1 MVASSKRVT
10 EIQADLERFYGRA
23 HRSMERADKMHN
35 QDFSGLID
43 VPYEIRV
50 FLSSTASN
58 IIDGYRNQIRT
69 NEPTVNFQ
77 PTNATRVAER
87 HSVLMKKWGYGMLER
102 ERLRGAID
110 PNLQCGFDLLLRGA
124 ACKKVVVDVDNMVG
138 PAPKKNSKAY
148 KNWEVKALNYWPYM
162 SRAIDPLSVF
172 PSPGDIKPLPF
183 IIEKQRRPA
192 AMLWAQYPEWRDPKR
207 ETKEGRNPARLV
219 TWLEYWSK
227 DDYIVEADGEI
238 VFEKENPY
246 GFVPYIFEWSGLGRA
261 HSDGDPT
268 HLAVGIL
275 THILGELEEE
285 VRLKTAIS
293 VQTQMHVFPPILTT
307 EDPRK
312 VAAQFGLGPGKVI
325 RHPPG
330 QPPVYMNYPPP
341 NENLYRFLSAIQ
353 ENISRIASS
362 ALSGGRDPGVQYG
375 VLQAQ
380 MVGQALTTIAPIR
393 ATLDGMATQT
403 LNMMGTMARKMD
415 LHMSILGTME
425 PVEEPIKVSGDD
437 FDHMSFNVSF
447 EAVDPAEN
455 DRALMVGEALRRAGD
470 ISQRTF
476 WEKYLKHVIAD
487 PEQEYVNLWEEAILE
502 HMLKSGALSQIVM
515 DESMQ
520 AQLKQQAQQ
529 AQQGVQETLQQTKG
543 PSGPGGTPTNDTI
556 SVGGRLAAQEMERIS
571 GAPGSL
577 TPPRDTMARAMDT
590 ATKSGG

>member
-1 MVASSKRVT
+1 MATSTKQVT
-10 EIQADLERFYGRA
+10 EIQANLEQYYGRA
-23 HRSMERADKMHN
+23 HRQMERADKMHN
-35 QDFSGLID
+35 QDFSGIID

-50 FLSSTASN
+50 FLSSTAAN

-69 NEPTVNFQ
+69 TEPTVNFY
-77 PTNATRVAER
+77 PNNHTRAAEKDAI
-87 HSVLMKKWGYGMLER
+87 LMKKWGYGMLER

-124 ACKKVVVDVDNMVG
+124 ACKKIVVDVDNMVG
-138 PAPKKNSKAY
+138 PAPKRASRAY
-148 KNWEVKALNYWPYM
+148 KEWETKAVNCWPYI
-162 SRAIDPLSVF
+162 SRAIDPLSIF
-172 PSPGDIKPLPF
+172 PCPGDTKPLPF

-192 AMLWAQYPEWRDPKR
+192 GQLWEQYPEWRDPKR
-207 ETKEGRNPARLV
+207 ATKEGRNPARLV
-219 TWLEYWSK
+219 NWIEYWSK
-227 DDYIVEADGEI
+227 DEYIVEADGEL

-246 GFVPYIFEWSGLGRA
+246 GFVPYLFEWSGLGRS
-261 HSDGDPT
+261 HSDGDPS

-330 QPPVYMNYPPP
+330 QPPVYMDYPAP
-341 NENLYRFLSAIQ
+341 NENLYKFLSAIQ
-353 ENISRIASS
+353 ENIARIASS

-403 LNMMGTMARKMD
+403 LNMMATMARKMD
-415 LHMSILGTME
+415 LNMSVKGTME
-425 PVEEPIKVSGDD
+425 PVDDPVSVSGSD
-437 FDHMSFNVSF
+437 FEHMNFQVSF

-476 WEKYLKHVIAD
+476 WEKYLKHVIED
-487 PEQEYVNLWEEAILE
+487 PDQEYINLWEESILQN
-502 HMLKSGALSQIVM
+502 LLQSGALSQIVM
-515 DESMQ
+515 DEAMQ
-520 AQLKQQAQQ
+520 AQL
-529 AQQGVQETLQQTKG
+529 AQQGEQAMEGAKQTVG
-543 PSGPGGTPTNDTI
+543 LPPSDTV
-556 SVGGRLAAQEMERIS
+556 STEGRLAAQEMEGIS
-571 GAPGSL
+571 GTPGSL
-577 TPPRDTMARAMDT
+577 TPPREMMARGMDT
-590 ATKSGG
+590 STKTNTGISAGG

>member
-1 MVASSKRVT
+1 MVASSKKIT
-10 EIQADLERFYGRA
+10 EIQADLERFYSRA

-35 QDFSGLID
+35 QDFTGLID

-50 FLSSTASN
+50 FLSSTAAN

-69 NEPTVNFQ
+69 TEPTVNFS
-77 PTNATRVAER
+77 PSANTRAAER
-87 HSVLMKKWGYGMLER
+87 QGVLMKKWGYGMMER
-102 ERLRGAID
+102 ERLRAAID

-124 ACKKVVVDVDNMVG
+124 ACKKIVVDVDGMVG
-138 PAPKKNSKAY
+138 PAPKKNSKAF
-148 KNWEVKALNYWPYM
+148 KDWEAKALNCWPFI

-172 PSPGDIKPLPF
+172 PSPGDVKPLPF
-183 IIEKQRRPA
+183 MIEKQRRPA

-207 ETKEGRNPARLV
+207 ETKEGKNPARLV
-219 TWLEYWSK
+219 TWIEYWSK
-227 DDYIVEADGEI
+227 DEYIVEADGEL

-261 HSDGDPT
+261 HSDADPS

-330 QPPVYMNYPPP
+330 NPPQYMNYPAP
-341 NENLYRFLSAIQ
+341 NENLYRFLDAIQ
-353 ENISRIASS
+353 QNISRLAGA
-362 ALSGGRDPGVQYG
+362 ALSGGRDPGVEYG

-393 ATLDGMATQT
+393 ATLNGIATQT
-403 LNMMGTMARKMD
+403 LNMMGTMVRKMD
-415 LHMSILGTME
+415 LNMTIKGTME
-425 PVEEPIKVSGDD
+425 TIEEPFSVQGSD
-437 FDHMSFNVSF
+437 FDHMSFDVSF

-487 PEQEYVNLWEEAILE
+487 PEQEYINLWEEAILQ
-502 HMLKSGALSQIVM
+502 HLLQSGALSNVVM
-515 DESMQ
+515 DEAMQ
-520 AQLKQQAQQ
+520 AQLQQQGEQATQGAQQ
-529 AQQGVQETLQQTKG
+529 TIQQGAP
-543 PSGPGGTPTNDTI
+543 PSDTI
-556 SVGGRLAAQEMERIS
+556 SMAGRLAASEMEQIS
-571 GAPGSL
+571 GTPGSL
-577 TPPRDTMARAMDT
+577 TPPREMMARGMDT
-590 ATKSGG
+590 ATKTNTGISAGG

>member
-1 MVASSKRVT
+1 VAASSKRIT
-10 EIQADLERFYGRA
+10 EIQANLERFYGRA
-23 HRSMERADKMHN
+23 HRAMERADKMHN
-35 QDFSGLID
+35 QDFAGLID

-50 FLSSTASN
+50 FLSSTAAN

-77 PTNATRVAER
+77 PSSHTRAAER
-87 HSVLMKKWGYGMLER
+87 HATMMKKWGYGMLER
-102 ERLRGAID
+102 ERIRGAID

-124 ACKKVVVDVDNMVG
+124 ACKKVVVDVDNMVE
-138 PAPKKNSKAY
+138 PAPKKNTKAF
-148 KNWEVKALNYWPYM
+148 KDWEVRAMNCWPYI

-172 PSPGDIKPLPF
+172 PAPGDYKPLPF
-183 IIEKQRRPA
+183 IIEKQRRTA
-192 AMLWAQYPEWRDPKR
+192 AQMWAQYPEWRDPKR
-207 ETKEGRNPARLV
+207 DSKEGQNPARLV

-227 DDYIVEADGEI
+227 DEYIVEADGEV

-261 HSDGDPT
+261 HSDADPA

-330 QPPVYMNYPPP
+330 QPPQYMNYPAP
-341 NENLYRFLSAIQ
+341 NENLYRFLNAIQ

-393 ATLDGMATQT
+393 ATLDGIASQT
-403 LNMMGTMARKMD
+403 LNMMGSMVRKMD
-415 LHMSILGTME
+415 IHMSVRGTME
-425 PVEEPIKVSGDD
+425 DVEEPFSVSGAD
-437 FDHMSFNVSF
+437 FDHMSFNVTF

-487 PEQEYVNLWEEAILE
+487 PDQEYVNLWEESILQQ
-502 HMLKSGALSQIVM
+502 MLQSGALSQIVM
-515 DESMQ
+515 DDAMKAQMQ
-520 AQLKQQAQQ
+520 QQAEGAMQG
-529 AQQGVQETLQQTKG
+529 AQEQMGLP
-543 PSGPGGTPTNDTI
+543 PSDTV
-556 SVGGRLAAQEMERIS
+556 SVEGRLAAQEMEAIS
-571 GAPGSL
+571 GRPGSL
-577 TPPRDTMARAMDT
+577 TPPRAMMERGMDT
-590 ATKSGG
+590 ATKTNTGISAGG

>member
-1 MVASSKRVT
+1 MAASTKQVT
-10 EIQADLERFYGRA
+10 EIQANLERYYGRA
-23 HRSMERADKMHN
+23 HRQMERADKMHN
-35 QDFSGLID
+35 QDFSGIID

-50 FLSSTASN
+50 FLSSTAAN

-69 NEPTVNFQ
+69 TEPTVNFY
-77 PTNATRVAER
+77 PNNHTRAAEKDA
-87 HSVLMKKWGYGMLER
+87 VLMKKWGYGMLER

-124 ACKKVVVDVDNMVG
+124 ACKKIVVDVDNMVG
-138 PAPKKNSKAY
+138 PAPKRATRAY
-148 KNWEVKALNYWPYM
+148 KDWEAKATNCWPYI
-162 SRAIDPLSVF
+162 SRAIDPLSIF
-172 PSPGDIKPLPF
+172 PSPGDVKPLPF
-183 IIEKQRRPA
+183 IIEKQKRPA
-192 AMLWAQYPEWRDPKR
+192 GQLWEQYPDWRDPKR
-207 ETKEGRNPARLV
+207 DTKEGRNPARLV

-227 DDYIVEADGEI
+227 DEYIVEADGEV

-261 HSDGDPT
+261 HSDGDPS

-330 QPPVYMNYPPP
+330 QPPQYMDYPAP
-341 NENLYRFLSAIQ
+341 NENLYRFLNAIQ
-353 ENISRIASS
+353 ENIARIASS

-403 LNMMGTMARKMD
+403 LNMMATMARKMD
-415 LHMSILGTME
+415 LNMSVKGTME
-425 PVEEPIKVSGDD
+425 PVEEPVSVSGSD
-437 FDHMSFNVSF
+437 FEHMNFQVTF

-476 WEKYLKHVIAD
+476 WEKYLKHVIED
-487 PEQEYVNLWEEAILE
+487 PDQEYINLWEESILQN
-502 HMLKSGALSQIVM
+502 LLQSGALAQSVM
-515 DESMQ
+515 DEARQ
-520 AQLKQQAQQ
+520 AQL
-529 AQQGVQETLQQTKG
+529 AQQGEQAVQGAQQSVG
-543 PSGPGGTPTNDTI
+543 LPPSDTI
-556 SVGGRLAAQEMERIS
+556 SGEGRLAAQEMEAIS
-571 GAPGSL
+571 GTPGSL
-577 TPPRDTMARAMDT
+577 TPPREMMARGMDT
-590 ATKSGG
+590 ATKTNTGISAGG

>member
-1 MVASSKRVT
+1 
-10 EIQADLERFYGRA
+10 
-23 HRSMERADKMHN
+23 
-35 QDFSGLID
+35 
-43 VPYEIRV
+43 
-50 FLSSTASN
+50 
-58 IIDGYRNQIRT
+58 
-69 NEPTVNFQ
+69 
-77 PTNATRVAER
+77 
-87 HSVLMKKWGYGMLER
+87 MLER
-102 ERLRGAID
+102 ERIRAVID

-124 ACKKVVVDVDNMVG
+124 ACKKVVVDVDNMME
-138 PAPKKNSKAY
+138 PAPKKNSKAF
-148 KNWEVKALNYWPYM
+148 KDWEVRAMNCWPYI

-172 PSPGDIKPLPF
+172 PAPGDYKPLPF

-192 AMLWAQYPEWRDPKR
+192 AQMWAQYPEWRDPKR

-227 DDYIVEADGEI
+227 DEYIVEADGEV

-261 HSDGDPT
+261 HSDADPA

-330 QPPVYMNYPPP
+330 QPPVYMNYPAP
-341 NENLYRFLSAIQ
+341 NENLYRFLGAIQ

-393 ATLDGMATQT
+393 ATLDGIASQT
-403 LNMMGTMARKMD
+403 VSMMGSMARKMD
-415 LHMSILGTME
+415 LHMSVRGTME
-425 PVEEPIKVSGDD
+425 VVEEPFSVSGAD
-437 FDHMSFNVSF
+437 FDHMSFEVTF

-487 PEQEYVNLWEEAILE
+487 PDQEYVNLWEESILQQ
-502 HMLKSGALSQIVM
+502 MLQSGALSQIVM
-515 DESMQ
+515 DDAMKAQMQ
-520 AQLKQQAQQ
+520 QQAEG
-529 AQQGVQETLQQTKG
+529 AVQGAQETMGLP
-543 PSGPGGTPTNDTI
+543 PSDTV
-556 SVGGRLAAQEMERIS
+556 SVEGRLAAQEMEGIS
-571 GAPGSL
+571 GRPGSL
-577 TPPRDTMARAMDT
+577 TPPREMMERGMDT
-590 ATKSGG
+590 STKTNTGISAGG

>member
-1 MVASSKRVT
+1 MVASTKQVT
-10 EIQADLERFYGRA
+10 EIQANLERYYGRA
-23 HRSMERADKMHN
+23 HRQMERADKMHN
-35 QDFSGLID
+35 QDFSGIID

-50 FLSSTASN
+50 FLSSTAAN

-69 NEPTVNFQ
+69 TEPTVNFY
-77 PTNATRVAER
+77 PNNHTRAAEKDA
-87 HSVLMKKWGYGMLER
+87 VLMKKWGYGMLER

-124 ACKKVVVDVDNMVG
+124 ACKKIVVDVDNMVG
-138 PAPKKNSKAY
+138 PAPKRATRAY
-148 KNWEVKALNYWPYM
+148 KDWETKASNCWPYI
-162 SRAIDPLSVF
+162 SRAIDPLSIF
-172 PSPGDIKPLPF
+172 PSPGDVKPLPF
-183 IIEKQRRPA
+183 IIEKQKRPA
-192 AMLWAQYPEWRDPKR
+192 GQLWEQYPEWRDPKR

-227 DDYIVEADGEI
+227 DEYIVEADGEV

-246 GFVPYIFEWSGLGRA
+246 GFVPYIFEWSGLGRS
-261 HSDGDPT
+261 HSDGDPS

-330 QPPVYMNYPPP
+330 QPPVYMDYPAP

-353 ENISRIASS
+353 ENIARIASS

-403 LNMMGTMARKMD
+403 LNMMATMARKMD
-415 LHMSILGTME
+415 LHMSVKGTME
-425 PVEEPIKVSGDD
+425 PVDDPVSVSGSD
-437 FDHMSFNVSF
+437 FEHMNFQVTF

-476 WEKYLKHVIAD
+476 WEKYLKHVIED
-487 PEQEYVNLWEEAILE
+487 PDQEYINLWEESILQN
-502 HMLKSGALSQIVM
+502 LLQSGALSQIVM
-515 DESMQ
+515 DEAMQ
-520 AQLKQQAQQ
+520 AQLAQQ
-529 AQQGVQETLQQTKG
+529 SEQAAQGAQQ
-543 PSGPGGTPTNDTI
+543 
-556 SVGGRLAAQEMERIS
+556 SVGLPPSDTVSTEGRLAAQEMEGIS
-571 GAPGSL
+571 GTPGSL
-577 TPPRDTMARAMDT
+577 TPPREMMARGMDT
-590 ATKSGG
+590 STKTNTGISAGG

>member
-1 MVASSKRVT
+1 MVASSKKIT
-10 EIQADLERFYGRA
+10 EIQADLERFYSRA

-35 QDFSGLID
+35 QDFTGLID

-50 FLSSTASN
+50 FLSSTAAN

-69 NEPTVNFQ
+69 TEPTVNFS
-77 PTNATRVAER
+77 PSANTRAAER
-87 HSVLMKKWGYGMLER
+87 QGVLMKKWGYGMMER
-102 ERLRGAID
+102 ERLRAAID

-124 ACKKVVVDVDNMVG
+124 ACKKIVVDVDGMVG
-138 PAPKKNSKAY
+138 PAPKKNSKAF
-148 KNWEVKALNYWPYM
+148 KDWEAKALNCWPFI

-172 PSPGDIKPLPF
+172 PSPGDVKPLPF
-183 IIEKQRRPA
+183 MIEKQRRPA

-207 ETKEGRNPARLV
+207 ETKEGKNPARLV
-219 TWLEYWSK
+219 TWIEYWSK
-227 DDYIVEADGEI
+227 DEYIVEADGEL

-261 HSDGDPT
+261 HSDGDPS

-330 QPPVYMNYPPP
+330 QPPVYMDYPAP
-341 NENLYRFLSAIQ
+341 NENLYRFLNAIQ
-353 ENISRIASS
+353 ENIARIASS

-403 LNMMGTMARKMD
+403 LNMMATMARKMD
-415 LHMSILGTME
+415 LNMSVKGTME
-425 PVEEPIKVSGDD
+425 PVEEPVSVSGSD
-437 FDHMSFNVSF
+437 FEHMNFQVTF

-476 WEKYLKHVIAD
+476 WEKYLKHVIED
-487 PEQEYVNLWEEAILE
+487 PDQEYINLWEESILQN
-502 HMLKSGALSQIVM
+502 LLQSGALSQIVM
-515 DESMQ
+515 DEAMQ
-520 AQLKQQAQQ
+520 AQL
-529 AQQGVQETLQQTKG
+529 AQQGEQAMQGAQQSVG
-543 PSGPGGTPTNDTI
+543 LPPSDTI
-556 SVGGRLAAQEMERIS
+556 STEGRLAAQEMEGIS
-571 GAPGSL
+571 GTPGSL
-577 TPPRDTMARAMDT
+577 TPPREMMARGMDT
-590 ATKSGG
+590 ATKTNTGISAGG

>member
-1 MVASSKRVT
+1 MVASSKKIT
-10 EIQADLERFYGRA
+10 EIQADLERFYSRA

-35 QDFSGLID
+35 QDFTGLID

-50 FLSSTASN
+50 FLSSTAAN

-69 NEPTVNFQ
+69 TEPTVNFS
-77 PTNATRVAER
+77 PSANTRAAER
-87 HSVLMKKWGYGMLER
+87 QGVLMKKWGYGMMER
-102 ERLRGAID
+102 ERLRAAID

-124 ACKKVVVDVDNMVG
+124 ACKKIVVDVDGMVG
-138 PAPKKNSKAY
+138 PAPKKNSKAF
-148 KNWEVKALNYWPYM
+148 KDWEAKALNCWPFI

-172 PSPGDIKPLPF
+172 PSPGDVKPLPF
-183 IIEKQRRPA
+183 MIEKQRRPA

-207 ETKEGRNPARLV
+207 ETKEGKNPARLV
-219 TWLEYWSK
+219 TWIEYWSK
-227 DDYIVEADGEI
+227 DEYIVEADGEL

-261 HSDGDPT
+261 HSDADPS

-330 QPPVYMNYPPP
+330 NPPQYMNYPAP
-341 NENLYRFLSAIQ
+341 NENLYRFLDAIQ
-353 ENISRIASS
+353 QNISRLAGA
-362 ALSGGRDPGVQYG
+362 ALSGGRDPGVEYG

-393 ATLDGMATQT
+393 ATLNGIATQT
-403 LNMMGTMARKMD
+403 LNMMGTMVRKMD
-415 LHMSILGTME
+415 LNMTIKGTME
-425 PVEEPIKVSGDD
+425 TIEEPFSVQGND
-437 FDHMSFNVSF
+437 FDHMSFDVSF

-487 PEQEYVNLWEEAILE
+487 PEQEYINLWEEAILQ
-502 HMLKSGALSQIVM
+502 HLLQSGALSNVVM
-515 DESMQ
+515 DEAMQ
-520 AQLKQQAQQ
+520 AQLQQQGEQATQGAQQ
-529 AQQGVQETLQQTKG
+529 TIQQGAP
-543 PSGPGGTPTNDTI
+543 PSDTI
-556 SVGGRLAAQEMERIS
+556 SMAGRLAASEMEQIS
-571 GAPGSL
+571 GTPGSL
-577 TPPRDTMARAMDT
+577 SAPREMMARGMDT
-590 ATKSGG
+590 ATKTNTGISAGG

>member
-1 MVASSKRVT
+1 MVASSKKIT
-10 EIQADLERFYGRA
+10 EIQADLERFYSRA

-35 QDFSGLID
+35 QDFTGLID

-50 FLSSTASN
+50 FLSSTAAN

-69 NEPTVNFQ
+69 TEPTVNFS
-77 PTNATRVAER
+77 PSANTRAAER
-87 HSVLMKKWGYGMLER
+87 QGVLMKKWGYGMLER
-102 ERLRGAID
+102 ERLRAAID

-124 ACKKVVVDVDNMVG
+124 ACKKIVVDVDGMVG
-138 PAPKKNSKAY
+138 PAPKKNSKAF
-148 KNWEVKALNYWPYM
+148 KDWEAKALNCWPFI

-172 PSPGDIKPLPF
+172 PSPGDVKPLPF
-183 IIEKQRRPA
+183 MIEKQRRPA

-207 ETKEGRNPARLV
+207 ETKEGKNPARLV
-219 TWLEYWSK
+219 TWIEYWSK
-227 DDYIVEADGEI
+227 DEYIVEADGEL

-261 HSDGDPT
+261 HSDADPS

-330 QPPVYMNYPPP
+330 NPPQYMNYPAP
-341 NENLYRFLSAIQ
+341 NENLYRFLDAIQ
-353 ENISRIASS
+353 QNISRLAGA
-362 ALSGGRDPGVQYG
+362 ALSGGRDPGVEYG

-393 ATLDGMATQT
+393 ATLNGIATQT
-403 LNMMGTMARKMD
+403 LNMMGTMVRKMD
-415 LHMSILGTME
+415 LNMTIKGTME
-425 PVEEPIKVSGDD
+425 TIEEPFSVQGSD
-437 FDHMSFNVSF
+437 FDHMSFDVSF

-487 PEQEYVNLWEEAILE
+487 PEQEYINLWEEAILQ
-502 HMLKSGALSQIVM
+502 HLLQSGALSNVVM
-515 DESMQ
+515 DEAMQ
-520 AQLKQQAQQ
+520 AQLQ
-529 AQQGVQETLQQTKG
+529 QQGEQATQGAQETMQQG
-543 PSGPGGTPTNDTI
+543 APPSDTI
-556 SVGGRLAAQEMERIS
+556 SMAGRLAASEMEQIS
-571 GAPGSL
+571 GTPGSL
-577 TPPRDTMARAMDT
+577 SAPREMMARGMDT
-590 ATKSGG
+590 ATKTNTGISAGG

>member
-1 MVASSKRVT
+1 MVASSKKIT
-10 EIQADLERFYGRA
+10 EIQADLERFYSRA

-35 QDFSGLID
+35 QDFTGLID

-50 FLSSTASN
+50 FLSSTAAN

-69 NEPTVNFQ
+69 TEPTVNFS
-77 PTNATRVAER
+77 PSANTRAAER
-87 HSVLMKKWGYGMLER
+87 QGVLMKKWGYGMMER
-102 ERLRGAID
+102 ERLRAAID

-124 ACKKVVVDVDNMVG
+124 ACKKIVVDVDGMVG
-138 PAPKKNSKAY
+138 PAPKKNSKAF
-148 KNWEVKALNYWPYM
+148 KDWEAKALNCWPFI

-172 PSPGDIKPLPF
+172 PSPGDVKPLPF
-183 IIEKQRRPA
+183 MIEKQRRPA

-207 ETKEGRNPARLV
+207 ETKEGKNPARLV
-219 TWLEYWSK
+219 TWIEYWSK
-227 DDYIVEADGEI
+227 DEYIVEADGEL

-261 HSDGDPT
+261 HSDADPS

-330 QPPVYMNYPPP
+330 NPPQYMNYPAP
-341 NENLYRFLSAIQ
+341 NENLYRFLDAIQ
-353 ENISRIASS
+353 QNISRLAGA
-362 ALSGGRDPGVQYG
+362 ALSGGRDPGVEYG

-393 ATLDGMATQT
+393 ATLNGIATQT
-403 LNMMGTMARKMD
+403 LNMMGTMVRKMD
-415 LHMSILGTME
+415 LNMTIKGTME
-425 PVEEPIKVSGDD
+425 TIEEPFSVQGSD
-437 FDHMSFNVSF
+437 FDHMSFDVSF

-487 PEQEYVNLWEEAILE
+487 PEQEYINLWEEAILQ
-502 HMLKSGALSQIVM
+502 HLLQSGALSNVVM
-515 DESMQ
+515 DEAMQ
-520 AQLKQQAQQ
+520 AQLQQQGEQATQGAQQ
-529 AQQGVQETLQQTKG
+529 TIQQGAP
-543 PSGPGGTPTNDTI
+543 PSDTI
-556 SVGGRLAAQEMERIS
+556 SMAGRLAASEMEQIS
-571 GAPGSL
+571 GTPGSL
-577 TPPRDTMARAMDT
+577 SAPREMMARGMDT
-590 ATKSGG
+590 ATKTNTGISAGG

>member
-1 MVASSKRVT
+1 MAASTKQVT
-10 EIQADLERFYGRA
+10 EIQANLERYYGRA
-23 HRSMERADKMHN
+23 HRQMERADKMHN
-35 QDFSGLID
+35 QDFSGIID

-50 FLSSTASN
+50 FLSSTAAN

-69 NEPTVNFQ
+69 TEPTVNFY
-77 PTNATRVAER
+77 PNNHTRAAEKDA
-87 HSVLMKKWGYGMLER
+87 VLMKKWGYGMLER

-124 ACKKVVVDVDNMVG
+124 ACKKIVVDVDNMVG
-138 PAPKKNSKAY
+138 PAPKRATRAY
-148 KNWEVKALNYWPYM
+148 KDWETKATNCWPYI
-162 SRAIDPLSVF
+162 SRAIDPLSIF
-172 PSPGDIKPLPF
+172 PSPGDVKPLPF
-183 IIEKQRRPA
+183 IIEKQKRPA
-192 AMLWAQYPEWRDPKR
+192 GQLWEQYPDWRDPKR

-227 DDYIVEADGEI
+227 DEYIVEADGEV

-261 HSDGDPT
+261 HSDGDPS

-330 QPPVYMNYPPP
+330 NPPQYMNYPAP
-341 NENLYRFLSAIQ
+341 NENLSRFLDAIQ
-353 ENISRIASS
+353 QNISRLAGA
-362 ALSGGRDPGVQYG
+362 ALSGGRDPGVEYG

-393 ATLDGMATQT
+393 ATLNGIATQT
-403 LNMMGTMARKMD
+403 LNMMGTMVRKMD
-415 LHMSILGTME
+415 LNMTIKGTME
-425 PVEEPIKVSGDD
+425 TIEEPFSVQGSD
-437 FDHMSFNVSF
+437 FDHMSFDVSF

-487 PEQEYVNLWEEAILE
+487 PEQEYINLWEEAILQ
-502 HMLKSGALSQIVM
+502 HLLQSGALSNVVM
-515 DESMQ
+515 DEAMQ
-520 AQLKQQAQQ
+520 AQLQ
-529 AQQGVQETLQQTKG
+529 QQGEQATQGAQETMQQG
-543 PSGPGGTPTNDTI
+543 APPSDTI
-556 SVGGRLAAQEMERIS
+556 SMAGRLAASEMEQIS
-571 GAPGSL
+571 GTPGSL
-577 TPPRDTMARAMDT
+577 SAPREMMARGMDT
-590 ATKSGG
+590 ATKTNTGISAGG

>member
-1 MVASSKRVT
+1 MAASSKRIT
-10 EIQADLERFYGRA
+10 EIQADLERFYARA

-50 FLSSTASN
+50 FLSSTAAN

-69 NEPTVNFQ
+69 TEPTVNFS
-77 PTNATRVAER
+77 PSANTRAAER
-87 HSVLMKKWGYGMLER
+87 QGVLMKKWGYGMMER
-102 ERLRGAID
+102 ERLRSSID

-124 ACKKVVVDVDNMVG
+124 ACKKIVVDVDGMVG
-138 PAPKKNSKAY
+138 PAPKKNSKGY
-148 KNWEVKALNYWPYM
+148 KDWEAKALNCWPFI

-172 PSPGDIKPLPF
+172 PSPGDVKPLPF
-183 IIEKQRRPA
+183 MIEKQRRPA
-192 AMLWAQYPEWRDPKR
+192 AMLWAQYPEWKDPKR
-207 ETKEGRNPARLV
+207 ETKEGQNPARLV
-219 TWLEYWSK
+219 TWIEYWSK
-227 DDYIVEADGEI
+227 DEYIVEADGEL

-261 HSDGDPT
+261 HSDADPS

-330 QPPVYMNYPPP
+330 NPPQYMNYPAP
-341 NENLYRFLSAIQ
+341 NENLYRFLDAIQ
-353 ENISRIASS
+353 QNISRLAGA
-362 ALSGGRDPGVQYG
+362 ALSGGRDPGVEYG

-380 MVGQALTTIAPIR
+380 MVGQALTPIAPIR
-393 ATLDGMATQT
+393 ATLNGIATQT
-403 LNMMGTMARKMD
+403 LNMMGTMVRKMD
-415 LHMSILGTME
+415 LNMTIKGTME
-425 PVEEPIKVSGDD
+425 AIEEPFSVQGSD
-437 FDHMSFNVSF
+437 FDHMSFDVSF

-455 DRALMVGEALRRAGD
+455 DRAIMVGEALRRAGD

-487 PEQEYVNLWEEAILE
+487 PEQEYINLWEEAILQ
-502 HMLKSGALSQIVM
+502 HLLQSGALSNVVM
-515 DESMQ
+515 DEAMQ
-520 AQLKQQAQQ
+520 AQLQ
-529 AQQGVQETLQQTKG
+529 QQGEQATQGAQETMQQG
-543 PSGPGGTPTNDTI
+543 APASDTI
-556 SVGGRLAAQEMERIS
+556 SIAGRLAASEMEQIS
-571 GAPGSL
+571 GTPGSL
-577 TPPRDTMARAMDT
+577 TPPREMMARGMDT
-590 ATKSGG
+590 AAQTNTGIPGGG

>member
-1 MVASSKRVT
+1 LATSTKHIT
-10 EIQADLERFYGRA
+10 EIQANLERFYGRA
-23 HRSMERADKMHN
+23 HKEMERADRMHN
-35 QDFSGLID
+35 QDFSGLLD

-50 FLSSTASN
+50 FLSSTAAN

-77 PTNATRVAER
+77 PASPTRTAER
-87 HSVLMKKWGYGMLER
+87 HAVLMKKWGYGMLER
-102 ERLRGAID
+102 ERIRAAID

-124 ACKKVVVDVDNMVG
+124 ACKKVVVDVDNMMG
-138 PAPKKNSKAY
+138 PPPKKSSRGY
-148 KNWEVKALNYWPYM
+148 RDWEVQALNCWPYV
-162 SRAIDPLSVF
+162 SRAIDPMSIF
-172 PSPGDIKPLPF
+172 PAPGDVKPLPF

-192 AMLWAQYPEWRDPKR
+192 SQMWAQYPDWKDPKR
-207 ETKEGRNPARLV
+207 ETKEGKNPARLV

-227 DDYIVEADGEI
+227 DEYIVEADGEV
-238 VFEKENPY
+238 VFERENPY

-261 HSDGDPT
+261 HSDSDPV
-268 HLAVGIL
+268 HLATGIL
-275 THILGELEEE
+275 THIIGELEEE

-330 QPPVYMNYPPP
+330 QPPVYMNYPAP
-341 NENLYRFLSAIQ
+341 NENLYRFLTAIQ
-353 ENISRIASS
+353 ENISRTSS
-362 ALSGGRDPGVQYG
+362 AALSGGRDPGVQYG

-393 ATLDGMATQT
+393 ATLDGIATQT
-403 LNMMGTMARKMD
+403 ITMMASMARKLD
-415 LHMSILGTME
+415 LHMSIQGTME
-425 PVEEPIKVSGDD
+425 EVEEPVRVEGKD
-437 FDHMSFNVSF
+437 FGHLNFNVSF

-487 PEQEYVNLWEEAILE
+487 PDQEYINLWEESILQ
-502 HMLKSGALSQIVM
+502 HLLKTGSLSQIVM
-515 DESMQ
+515 DEAMQ
-520 AQLKQQAQQ
+520 AQIQEKAEGAAQN
-529 AQQGVQETLQQTKG
+529 AQKTLQG
-543 PSGPGGTPTNDTI
+543 GAPPSDTI

-571 GAPGSL
+571 GTPGAM
-577 TPPRDTMARAMDT
+577 TPPREMMARGMDT
-590 ATKSGG
+590 ATKTNTGIPRGG

>member
-1 MVASSKRVT
+1 MATSTKRIT
-10 EIQADLERFYGRA
+10 EMHANLERYYGRA

-50 FLSSTASN
+50 FLSSTAAN

-69 NEPTVNFQ
+69 NEPTVNFH
-77 PTNATRVAER
+77 PGDNTRVAER
-87 HSVLMKKWGYGMLER
+87 KAVLMKKWGYGMLER

-124 ACKKVVVDVDNMVG
+124 ACKKIVVDVDNMVG
-138 PAPKKNSKAY
+138 PAPKKSARGYKA
-148 KNWEVKALNYWPYM
+148 WETKALNCWPYI

-172 PSPGDIKPLPF
+172 PAPGDVKPIPF
-183 IIEKQRRPA
+183 MIEKQRRPA
-192 AMLWAQYPEWRDPKR
+192 AQMWAQYPEWNDPKR
-207 ETKEGRNPARLV
+207 DSKEGQNPARLV

-227 DDYIVEADGEI
+227 DEYIVEADGEV

-261 HSDGDPT
+261 HSDGDPS

-275 THILGELEEE
+275 THIVGELEEE

-330 QPPVYMNYPPP
+330 QPPAYMNYPPP
-341 NENLYRFLSAIQ
+341 NENLYRFLGAIQ
-353 ENISRIASS
+353 ENISRVASS

-393 ATLDGMATQT
+393 MTLDGMATQT

-415 LHMSILGTME
+415 LHMSVLGSME
-425 PVEEPIKVSGDD
+425 QVEEPSKVSGSD
-437 FDHMSFNVSF
+437 FEHMNFAVSF

-487 PEQEYVNLWEEAILE
+487 PEQEYINLWEEAILE
-502 HMLKSGALSQIVM
+502 HMLKSGALAQVVM

-520 AQLKQQAQQ
+520 AQMQQQAEQ
-529 AQQGVQETLQQTKG
+529 AKQGARQTMQRAA
-543 PSGPGGTPTNDTI
+543 GGGGAPASDTI
-556 SVGGRLAAQEMERIS
+556 SVAGRLQASEMEQIA
-571 GAPGSL
+571 GTPGSL
-577 TPPRDTMARAMDT
+577 TAPRETMSRAMDT
-590 ATKSGG
+590 ATKTARG

>member
-1 MVASSKRVT
+1 MAASSKRIT
-10 EIQADLERFYGRA
+10 EIQADLERFYARA

-50 FLSSTASN
+50 FLSSTAAN

-69 NEPTVNFQ
+69 TEPTVNFS
-77 PTNATRVAER
+77 PSANTRAAER
-87 HSVLMKKWGYGMLER
+87 QGVLMKKWGYGMMER
-102 ERLRGAID
+102 ERLRSSID

-124 ACKKVVVDVDNMVG
+124 ACKKIVVDVDGMVG
-138 PAPKKNSKAY
+138 PAPKKNSKGY
-148 KNWEVKALNYWPYM
+148 KDWEAKALNCWPFI

-172 PSPGDIKPLPF
+172 PSPGDVKPLPF
-183 IIEKQRRPA
+183 MIEKQRRPA
-192 AMLWAQYPEWRDPKR
+192 AMLWAQYPEWKDPKR
-207 ETKEGRNPARLV
+207 ETKEGQNPARLV
-219 TWLEYWSK
+219 TWIEYWSK
-227 DDYIVEADGEI
+227 DEYIVEADGEL

-261 HSDGDPT
+261 HSDADPS

-330 QPPVYMNYPPP
+330 NPPQYMNYPAP
-341 NENLYRFLSAIQ
+341 NENLYRFLDAIQ
-353 ENISRIASS
+353 QNISRLAGA
-362 ALSGGRDPGVQYG
+362 ALSGGRDPGVEYG

-393 ATLDGMATQT
+393 ATLNGIATQT
-403 LNMMGTMARKMD
+403 LNMMGTMVRKMD
-415 LHMSILGTME
+415 LNMTIKGTME
-425 PVEEPIKVSGDD
+425 AIEEPFSVQGSD
-437 FDHMSFNVSF
+437 FDHMSFDVSF

-455 DRALMVGEALRRAGD
+455 DRAIMVGEALRRAGD

-487 PEQEYVNLWEEAILE
+487 PEQEYINLWEEAILQ
-502 HMLKSGALSQIVM
+502 HLLQSGALSNVVM
-515 DESMQ
+515 DEAMQ
-520 AQLKQQAQQ
+520 AQLQ
-529 AQQGVQETLQQTKG
+529 QQGEQATQGAQETMQQG
-543 PSGPGGTPTNDTI
+543 APASDTI
-556 SVGGRLAAQEMERIS
+556 SIAGRLAASEMEQIS
-571 GAPGSL
+571 GTPGSL
-577 TPPRDTMARAMDT
+577 TPPREMMARGMDT
-590 ATKSGG
+590 AAQTNTGIPGGG

>member
-1 MVASSKRVT
+1 MAASSKRIT
-10 EIQADLERFYGRA
+10 EIQADLERFYARA

-50 FLSSTASN
+50 FLSSTAAN

-69 NEPTVNFQ
+69 TEPTVNFS
-77 PTNATRVAER
+77 PSANTRAAER
-87 HSVLMKKWGYGMLER
+87 QGVLMKKWGYGMMER
-102 ERLRGAID
+102 ERLRSSID

-124 ACKKVVVDVDNMVG
+124 ACKKIVVDVDGMVG
-138 PAPKKNSKAY
+138 PAPKKNSKGY
-148 KNWEVKALNYWPYM
+148 KDWEAKALNCWPFI

-172 PSPGDIKPLPF
+172 PSPGDVKPLPF
-183 IIEKQRRPA
+183 MIEKQRRPA
-192 AMLWAQYPEWRDPKR
+192 AMLWAQYPEWKDPKR
-207 ETKEGRNPARLV
+207 ETKEGQNPARLV
-219 TWLEYWSK
+219 TWIEYWSK
-227 DDYIVEADGEI
+227 DEYIVEADGEL

-261 HSDGDPT
+261 PSDADPS

-330 QPPVYMNYPPP
+330 NPPQYMNYPAP
-341 NENLYRFLSAIQ
+341 NENLYRFLDAIQ
-353 ENISRIASS
+353 QNISRLAGA
-362 ALSGGRDPGVQYG
+362 ALSGGRDPGVEYG

-393 ATLDGMATQT
+393 ATLNGIATQT
-403 LNMMGTMARKMD
+403 LNMMGTMVRKMD
-415 LHMSILGTME
+415 LNMTIKGTME
-425 PVEEPIKVSGDD
+425 AIEEPFSVQGSD
-437 FDHMSFNVSF
+437 FDHMSFDVSF

-455 DRALMVGEALRRAGD
+455 DRAIMVGEALRRAGD

-487 PEQEYVNLWEEAILE
+487 PEQEYINLWEEAILQ
-502 HMLKSGALSQIVM
+502 HLLQSGALSNVVM
-515 DESMQ
+515 DEAMQ
-520 AQLKQQAQQ
+520 AQLQ
-529 AQQGVQETLQQTKG
+529 QQGEQATQGAQETMQQG
-543 PSGPGGTPTNDTI
+543 APASDTI
-556 SVGGRLAAQEMERIS
+556 SIAGRLAASEMEQIS
-571 GAPGSL
+571 GTPGSL
-577 TPPRDTMARAMDT
+577 TPPREMMARGMDT
-590 ATKSGG
+590 AAQTNTGIPGGG

>member
-1 MVASSKRVT
+1 MAASSKRIT
-10 EIQADLERFYGRA
+10 EIQADLERFYARA

-50 FLSSTASN
+50 FLSSTAAN

-69 NEPTVNFQ
+69 TEPTVNFS
-77 PTNATRVAER
+77 PSANTRAAER
-87 HSVLMKKWGYGMLER
+87 QGVLMKKWGYGMMER
-102 ERLRGAID
+102 ERLRSSID

-124 ACKKVVVDVDNMVG
+124 ACKKIVVDVDGMVG
-138 PAPKKNSKAY
+138 PAPKKNSKGY
-148 KNWEVKALNYWPYM
+148 KDWEAKALNCWPFI

-172 PSPGDIKPLPF
+172 PSPGDVKPLPF
-183 IIEKQRRPA
+183 MIEKQRRPA
-192 AMLWAQYPEWRDPKR
+192 AMLWAQYPEWKDPKR
-207 ETKEGRNPARLV
+207 ETKEGQNPARLV
-219 TWLEYWSK
+219 TWIEYWSK
-227 DDYIVEADGEI
+227 DEYIVEADGEL

-261 HSDGDPT
+261 HSDADPS

-330 QPPVYMNYPPP
+330 NPPQYMNYPAP
-341 NENLYRFLSAIQ
+341 NENLYRFLDAIQ
-353 ENISRIASS
+353 QNISRLAGA
-362 ALSGGRDPGVQYG
+362 ALSGGRDPGVEYG

-393 ATLDGMATQT
+393 ATLNGIATQT
-403 LNMMGTMARKMD
+403 LNMMGTMVRKMD
-415 LHMSILGTME
+415 LNMTIKGTME
-425 PVEEPIKVSGDD
+425 AIEEPFSVQGSY
-437 FDHMSFNVSF
+437 FDHMSFDVSF

-455 DRALMVGEALRRAGD
+455 DRAIMVGEALRRAGD

-487 PEQEYVNLWEEAILE
+487 PEQEYINLWEEAILQ
-502 HMLKSGALSQIVM
+502 HLLQSGALSNVVM
-515 DESMQ
+515 DEAMQ
-520 AQLKQQAQQ
+520 AQLQ
-529 AQQGVQETLQQTKG
+529 QQGEQATQGAQETMQQG
-543 PSGPGGTPTNDTI
+543 APASDTI
-556 SVGGRLAAQEMERIS
+556 SIAGRLAASEREQIS
-571 GAPGSL
+571 GTPGSL
-577 TPPRDTMARAMDT
+577 TPPREMMARGMDT
-590 ATKSGG
+590 ATQTNTGIPGGG

>member
-1 MVASSKRVT
+1 MVASSKKIT
-10 EIQADLERFYGRA
+10 EIQADLERFYSRA
-23 HRSMERADKMHN
+23 HRSMERADKLHN
-35 QDFSGLID
+35 QDFTGLID

-50 FLSSTASN
+50 FLSSTAAN

-69 NEPTVNFQ
+69 TEPTVNFS
-77 PTNATRVAER
+77 PSANTRAAER
-87 HSVLMKKWGYGMLER
+87 QGVLMKKWGYGMMER
-102 ERLRGAID
+102 ERLRAAID

-124 ACKKVVVDVDNMVG
+124 ACKKIVVDVDGMVG
-138 PAPKKNSKAY
+138 PAPKKNSKAF
-148 KNWEVKALNYWPYM
+148 KDWEAKALNCWPFI

-172 PSPGDIKPLPF
+172 PSPGDVKPLPF
-183 IIEKQRRPA
+183 MIEKQRRPA

-207 ETKEGRNPARLV
+207 ETKEGKNPARLV
-219 TWLEYWSK
+219 TWIEYWSK
-227 DDYIVEADGEI
+227 DEYIVEADGEL

-261 HSDGDPT
+261 HSDADPS

-330 QPPVYMNYPPP
+330 NPPQYMNYPAP
-341 NENLYRFLSAIQ
+341 NENLYRFLDAIQ
-353 ENISRIASS
+353 QNISRLAGA
-362 ALSGGRDPGVQYG
+362 ALSGGRDPGVEYG

-393 ATLDGMATQT
+393 ATLNGIATQT
-403 LNMMGTMARKMD
+403 LNMMGTMVRKMD
-415 LHMSILGTME
+415 LNMTIKGTME
-425 PVEEPIKVSGDD
+425 TIEEPFSVQGSD
-437 FDHMSFNVSF
+437 FDHMSFDVSF

-487 PEQEYVNLWEEAILE
+487 PEQEYINLWEEAILQ
-502 HMLKSGALSQIVM
+502 HLLQSGALSNVVM
-515 DESMQ
+515 DEAMQ
-520 AQLKQQAQQ
+520 AQLQ
-529 AQQGVQETLQQTKG
+529 QQGEQATQGAQETMQQG
-543 PSGPGGTPTNDTI
+543 APPSDTI
-556 SVGGRLAAQEMERIS
+556 SMAGRLAASEMEQIS
-571 GAPGSL
+571 GTPGSL
-577 TPPRDTMARAMDT
+577 TAPREMMARGMDT
-590 ATKSGG
+590 ATKTNTGISAGG